1 MEFKMISSTLCN
13 DDNATYR
20 NQIIVALFQYTLVYN
35 MVMWQHYSYPKT
47 ICRFL
52 INIDVDDWNKMNN
65 TVFLNHVKLYRIV
78 YRLKNLERKDVLLL
92 TSNQLCGYKLKLAHV
107 FFFIGNLNRF
117 KLICNLLSVWLNA
130 SITNHWK
137 KYQCKMYKWS
147 QMHTKHH
154 NNYSMIFW
162 KMNRFEKKKKKI
174 QRSPTKLFPPRFS
187 TK

>member
-1 MEFKMISSTLCN
+1 
-13 DDNATYR
+13 
-20 NQIIVALFQYTLVYN
+20 
-35 MVMWQHYSYPKT
+35 
-47 ICRFL
+47 
-52 INIDVDDWNKMNN
+52 MNN

-107 FFFIGNLNRF
+107 FFIIGNLNRF
-117 KLICNLLSVWLNA
+117 KL
-130 SITNHWK
+130 TNHWK

-162 KMNRFEKKKKKI
+162 KMNRFEKKKKKSSGH
-174 QRSPTKLFPPRFS
+174 QLNYFPQDFQLNKCPFMYGNFQLRSFGHVNISNNFIKFNEFHIELYVLSSAIRCMPKCFGVHQKRVLIS
-187 TK
+187 